1 MSQDSAKQ
9 EAPRL
14 LRDSSLYF
22 IGNVA
27 GRVVGFLMIPFYAG
41 HLTTSQYGVLSLVE
55 LATTITAIVF
65 GLQSIGQ
72 TLTRIYFEQDT
83 DVARR
88 RVASTAMVASVVGS
102 VLVAAIACLFA
113 RQIAVAV
120 NLADQVALLRVS
132 FIAMAFSTVAEFLLV
147 YQRMRA
153 RARFFLI
160 YSSICLIAAV
170 TLNIW
175 FIGFLDLGVWGFVLT
190 KLIVASIGTA
200 FLLIVVTRD
209 IGMAV
214 VVRYAASLARFGA
227 PLTLAGACFF
237 AIHFSDRLFLAHVSR
252 AEVGVYS
259 LAYQFAML
267 LSALVGDSFAK
278 SWDVSFY
285 RYAEDEGWQARF
297 AHIGAWLV
305 FVLAAGAMG
314 IALFGRDII
323 RIMAPQSYT
332 PPELLLPVLVFA
344 YFFRELGDF
353 FRNMLL
359 IDIGSGLVG
368 RIALAGAAVNLALN
382 YVLISSPLGLGIWGA
397 AIATFATWVLYCGV
411 CWVAAW
417 RLHRISFAVRPLAR
431 LLALGALIMLAQ
443 SLTRP
448 DNRFVAMAA
457 DCGWWFAFLAASVF
471 VYLKSGQRGEIVALV
486 RKARALPWTRWGR
499 HANACSARRPQ
510 TPLL

>member
-1 MSQDSAKQ
+1 MSMSEDSVKEDAT
-9 EAPRL
+9 PRL

-22 IGNVA
+22 IGNVL
-27 GRVVGFLMIPFYAG
+27 GRIVGFLMIPFYAG

-72 TLTRIYFEQDT
+72 TLTRIYYEQDSEL
-83 DVARR
+83 ARR
-88 RVASTAMVASVVGS
+88 RVASTAMIASVAGAIV
-102 VLVAAIACLFA
+102 VATIACLFA
-113 RQIAVAV
+113 RQIAAAV

-132 FIAMAFSTVAEFLLV
+132 FIAMAFATIAELALV

-153 RARFFLI
+153 RARFFLVF
-160 YSSICLIAAV
+160 STFTLFTTLA
-170 TLNIW
+170 LNIW
-175 FIGFLDLGVWGFVLT
+175 FIGFLNLGVWGFVFS
-190 KLIVASIGTA
+190 KLIVAGAGSV
-200 FLLIVVTRD
+200 FLLGVVTRD
-209 IGMAV
+209 IGVAV
-214 VVRYAASLARFGA
+214 VGRYALALARFGA
-227 PLTLAGACFF
+227 PLTLAGVCFF
-237 AIHFSDRLFLAHVSR
+237 TIHFSDRLFLAHVSR
-252 AEVGVYS
+252 AQVGVYS

-267 LSALVGDSFAK
+267 LSALVGDSFNK

-285 RYAEDEGWQARF
+285 HYAEDEGWQARF
-297 AHIGAWLV
+297 AHIGGWLV

-323 RIMAPQSYT
+323 RVMAPQSYT
-332 PPELLLPVLVFA
+332 PPELLLPMLVFA

-368 RIALAGAAVNLALN
+368 RIALGGAAVNLALN
-382 YVLISSPLGLGIWGA
+382 WVFISSPLGLGIWGA
-397 AIATFATWVLYCGV
+397 AIATFITWVLYCGV

-417 RLHRISFAVRPLAR
+417 RLHRISFAVRPLMR

-443 SLTRP
+443 SLARP
-448 DNRFVAMAA
+448 EGRFVAMAA
-457 DCGWWFAFLAASVF
+457 DFGWWSAFMAASLF
-471 VYLKSGQRGEIVALV
+471 VYLKSAQRNEMVVLV

-499 HANACSARRPQ
+499 RPQ
-510 TPLL
+510 TPFA